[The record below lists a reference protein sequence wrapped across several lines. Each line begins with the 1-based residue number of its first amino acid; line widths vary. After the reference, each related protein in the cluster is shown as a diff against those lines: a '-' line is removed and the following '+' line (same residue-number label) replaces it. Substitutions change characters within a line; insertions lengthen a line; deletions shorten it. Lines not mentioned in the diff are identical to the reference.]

1 MDNYKTIA
9 TKLKNLESF
18 NGNTLTARV
27 EKTWG
32 SFRYAVYSYNTL
44 IAEKSWDGTE
54 GEWFT
59 YFNDTKYSVTTSKHQ
74 NIIRKAWGVK

>member
-9 TKLKNLESF
+9 TKLKDLEGF
-18 NGNTLTARV
+18 NGNTLTAKV
-27 EKTWG
+27 ETTWG

-44 IAEKSWDGTE
+44 IAEKSWDGAE

-59 YFNDTKYSVTTSKHQ
+59 WVNPNKYSVTTSKHQ
-74 NIIRKAWGVK
+74 GIIRRAWGVN